1 MPANAQV
8 KVTETLTGRF
18 MQNAQSGRHVFTLDE
33 PQDVGGN
40 DAGPGPYDLLLMSL
54 GACTSMTL
62 RMYADSK
69 KWPLQKIEVQLQH
82 HKIHAQDCAEC
93 ETHEGMVDEITRD
106 IQLFGDLTDEQRQ
119 RLLEIANKCP
129 VHRTLMSE
137 MRIQTQLIHT

>member
-1 MPANAQV
+1 MSTAEMV
-8 KVTETLTGRF
+8 SVTESLTGRF
-18 MQNAQSGRHVFTLDE
+18 MQTAQSGRHVFTLDE
-33 PQDVGGN
+33 PMDIGGN

-69 KWPLQKIEVQLQH
+69 KWPLQRVSVQLRH
-82 HKIHAQDCAEC
+82 HKIHAEDCAQC
-93 ETHEGMVDEITRD
+93 DTKVDMVDEIIRD
-106 IQLFGDLTDEQRQ
+106 IQLIGDLSDEQRL

-137 MRIQTQLIHT
+137 IRIQTQLLGV